1 MSIGGDDDDSSTLS
15 VAAMAT
21 AEVTVDGG
29 ANVKTKMMTYD
40 VKSSAV
46 VVESSSVFRRQQRRR
61 RIRLKLQLLLL
72 VFIVILSLS
81 TEGQRRYFLIESW

>member
-40 VKSSAV
+40 VKSNAV
-46 VVESSSVFRRQQRRR
+46 VVESSSVFRRQRRR